1 MPKALRRPDADPA
14 SASLA
19 KTKPAPALTGA
30 LDGAAPQASPPL
42 ELQDR
47 LAREFAAPV
56 AAQTDP
62 EPFVEPW
69 SPATQMLIVLGGGLL
84 LWASLAAAA
93 RLVLH

>member
-1 MPKALRRPDADPA
+1 MPKALRQPDAEPIPA
-14 SASLA
+14 SSA

-30 LDGAAPQASPPL
+30 LDGAAPQASPPH

-47 LAREFAAPV
+47 LAREFAAPA
-56 AAQTDP
+56 AAQADP

-69 SPATQMLIVLGGGLL
+69 SPATQMLIVLGGGLV